1 MITIHKLKRHF
12 FFLLANTPMPGYR
25 RQWFYKHAGIKF
37 QIPAN
42 EKSAVFLGKNITF
55 DTIHP
60 ELIEIGNYTTITTGC
75 IILTHFVNTRKAD
88 PWIPFYTGEVKI
100 GRYCFIGANAI
111 ICKPI
116 TIGDHSIIAA
126 GSVVTCDIPPKEI
139 WGGNPARYIKNR
151 EEWNK

>member
-1 MITIHKLKRHF
+1 MITIHKLKRHL

-25 RQWFYKHAGIKF
+25 RQWFYKHAGINSRYP
-37 QIPAN
+37 QMR
-42 EKSAVFLGKNITF
+42 
-55 DTIHP
+55 
-60 ELIEIGNYTTITTGC
+60 IEIGNYTTTTTGC

-126 GSVVTCDIPPKEI
+126 GSVVTCDIPPKQI